1 MGSAIMEKQEG
12 WVVSHLRGLL
22 KNTFIYGVGDVLGK
36 FIGFILIPIYT
47 KYLTPSEYGT
57 FNLCLLFSGFISI
70 FCLLGINSAFFRFFI
85 GSEDKEKQRHLFST
99 TFWSISLLSLLVV
112 IVCLIFSKS
121 LSLLVLK
128 SSYDSNL
135 IKIAS
140 FNVLIEAILTIFLLI
155 FRAEG
160 RSFVYVS
167 TMLTKLGSG
176 LIFNCFFVIYLRSGP
191 VGIFWSNILS
201 SIVALIIVLPKTK
214 FYLRCYFST
223 RLLKNLLKYGLPL
236 IPTSIAMIIISLSDR
251 YFIQIFC
258 GIKEVGIYSL
268 GYKFGM
274 AIGLLVT
281 AFNFA
286 WSPTIF
292 WIAREENARKIFS
305 DILTYYTSGVTFF
318 FLGLALFLNELFRL
332 FVNLSFQEASGI
344 VLFIGLSYIFYGFY
358 LNFQVGLY
366 LKDKTGWVA
375 LLCITA
381 AILNITLN
389 FLLIPKYGIE
399 GAAVAT
405 LFSYIVLALMG
416 FWFSQGCYKI
426 SYQFGKVLKIAL
438 IAGGIFYFSS
448 RFLGPKLSFDL
459 LAFKILMLTAYTLSL
474 FIFRIIPAPILRK
487 A

>member
-1 MGSAIMEKQEG
+1 MEKRERRG
-12 WVVSHLRGLL
+12 LPPLRGLF

-57 FNLCLLFSGFISI
+57 FSLCLLFSGFVSI

-85 GSEDKEKQRHLFST
+85 GSEDKKKQRHLFST
-99 TFWSISLLSLLVV
+99 TLWSISIFSLLVLV
-112 IVCLIFSKS
+112 VCLVFSKS

-128 SSYDSNL
+128 SSYNSPL

-140 FNVLIEAILTIFLLI
+140 FNVLFEALLTIFLLI

-160 RSFVYVS
+160 RSLTYIS
-167 TMLTKLGSG
+167 TMLTKLVCG

-191 VGIFWSNILS
+191 AGIFWSNILS
-201 SIVALIIVLPKTK
+201 CIIALIIVLPKTK
-214 FYLRCYFST
+214 FYLSCYFST
-223 RLLKNLLKYGLPL
+223 KLLKGLLKYGLPL

-258 GIKEVGIYSL
+258 GTKEVGIYSL

-286 WSPTIF
+286 WSPAIF
-292 WIAREENARKIFS
+292 RIAKEENAKKMFS
-305 DILTYYTSGVTFF
+305 DVLTYYTSGVTFF
-318 FLGLALFLNELFRL
+318 FLGLALFLNELFGL
-332 FVNLSFQEASGI
+332 FVSLSFREASGI

-366 LKDKTGWVA
+366 LKDKTRRIA
-375 LLCITA
+375 LLCLTA
-381 AILNITLN
+381 ATLNIAFN
-389 FLLIPKYGIE
+389 FLLIPKYGIK

-405 LFSYIVLALMG
+405 LFSYIVLAFMG
-416 FWFSQGCYKI
+416 FWLSQRCYKI
-426 SYQFGKVLKIAL
+426 SYQFEKVLRIGL
-438 IAGGIFYFSS
+438 IAGIFYFFS
-448 RFLGPKLSFDL
+448 RFVESKFFLGFVP
-459 LAFKILMLTAYTLSL
+459 FKILMLVAYMVSL
-474 FIFRIIPAPILRK
+474 FIFRIIPVPISRK